1 MYNPVEFY
9 IRFFWPMAKPLS
21 KELALRYRVILYFNC
36 LGLLV
41 LIYSVIKWSRL
52 EFYPLVYSSY
62 FGIFILLAASACV
75 KKQLSPIFIANFVLF
90 GMYPHGMNMIF
101 SLGGIESAHI
111 YWMPAMV
118 CIAYL
123 LANRFSGF
131 FWFMIA
137 FISVFIIIYCDRA
150 GIEVSPHH
158 YNFTDAQKRLDTYSG
173 YLLPMLIIWLAQSY
187 AFKIRQESLAE
198 ALEAKA
204 HTEKLAETSKS
215 NADRLSEILEEA
227 KHTVSLLA
235 SSTQSLVKNIQD
247 MSSNSES
254 IKQGASSQ
262 LVASNEIT
270 ETVSNTQNTLS
281 ETFEIVNDMEAV
293 TRQTVNNVTTTAD
306 SMTRTTQSMD
316 KIKTSFS
323 KIEDV
328 IQVISG
334 IVSQTNLLALNATIE
349 AARAGDRGRGFAVV
363 ADEIRTLSIR
373 CDESA
378 QEITDVIKKG
388 SVDIEEGVGLVMRSA
403 SVLENTAKSVNDVS
417 QQIHN
422 VSKVINK
429 LNENM
434 NGVSK
439 ATENVNGIS
448 QRNAQSVEK
457 LLESTRNLSKI
468 TQLLSDDSIK
478 LQEVVKK

>member
-1 MYNPVEFY
+1 MNNPVELY
-9 IRFFWPMAKPLS
+9 IRFFWPKNTVLS
-21 KELALRYRVILYFNC
+21 KEMTLRYRVILYFC
-36 LGLLV
+36 CMGFLV
-41 LIYSVIKWSRL
+41 MLYSVVKWANVD
-52 EFYPLVYSSY
+52 FFPLVYTAL
-62 FGIFILLAASACV
+62 FGIFILFVSSIAV
-75 KKQLSPIFIANFVLF
+75 KKQLSPVTIANIVLV

-101 SLGGIESAHI
+101 SLGGLESAHI
-111 YWMPAMV
+111 YWMPALV

-131 FWFMIA
+131 FWFMVA
-137 FISVFIIIYCDRA
+137 FVSVTTIIYCDRA
-150 GIEVSPHH
+150 GIEVSPYHFQF
-158 YNFTDAQKRLDTYSG
+158 NEDQKRLDTYSG
-173 YLLPMLIIWLAQSY
+173 YLLPMFIIWVAQNY
-187 AFKIRQESLAE
+187 AFRIRQESLAE

-204 HTEKLAETSKS
+204 HTENLAETSKN

-227 KHTVSLLA
+227 KHTCAVLA
-235 SSTQSLVKNIQD
+235 SSTQSLVKNIRD

-254 IKQGASSQ
+254 IKLGASSQ
-262 LVASNEIT
+262 LEASNEIT
-270 ETVSNTQNTLS
+270 ETVGNTQNTLS
-281 ETFEIVNDMEAV
+281 ETFDIVNAMEAV
-293 TRQTVNNVTTTAD
+293 TRETVNNVTTTAD
-306 SMTRTTQSMD
+306 SMGRTTQSMD
-316 KIKTSFS
+316 KIKRSFS

-378 QEITDVIKKG
+378 QEIADVIKKG
-388 SVDIEEGVGLVMRSA
+388 SVDIVEGVELVMRSA

-434 NGVSK
+434 GGVSH
-439 ATENVNGIS
+439 ATENVNEIS
-448 QRNAQSVEK
+448 KQNADSVEK
-457 LLESTRNLSKI
+457 LLESTRNLTKI
-468 TQLLSDDSIK
+468 TQLLSEDAIK
-478 LQEVVKK
+478 LQEVVNN